1 MIHYFKNIGSSI
13 STSVTG
19 LIITWKHLFVKKV
32 TIQYP
37 DERFPL
43 PENARNRLSLLMN
56 RCTGCTSC
64 AIACPVNCI
73 TIETI
78 KVVPDDPGKELYFN
92 GKERKLWL
100 AKYEIDF
107 AKCCFCGLCTQ
118 ACPTDAIIHTGEFE
132 YSSYKREYLI
142 YEFRTLTD
150 EQIKEKEQL
159 LAAFREKE
167 KAANPESGAKNGEQ
181 KTGAE

>member
-13 STSVTG
+13 STSITG
-19 LIITWKHLFVKKV
+19 MIITWKHLFVKKV

-43 PENARNRLSLLMN
+43 PENARNRLLLIMN

-64 AIACPVNCI
+64 AIACPVKCI

-78 KVVPDDPGKELYFN
+78 KVTPDDLGKELYEN

-100 AKYEIDF
+100 SKYEIDF
-107 AKCCFCGLCTQ
+107 AKCCFCGLCTI

-132 YSSYKREYLI
+132 YSSYKREDLI
-142 YEFRTLTD
+142 YEFRTLTT
-150 EQIKEKEQL
+150 EQIKGKEQL

-167 KAANPESGAKNGEQ
+167 KGMNPESGT
-181 KTGAE
+181 KTGE